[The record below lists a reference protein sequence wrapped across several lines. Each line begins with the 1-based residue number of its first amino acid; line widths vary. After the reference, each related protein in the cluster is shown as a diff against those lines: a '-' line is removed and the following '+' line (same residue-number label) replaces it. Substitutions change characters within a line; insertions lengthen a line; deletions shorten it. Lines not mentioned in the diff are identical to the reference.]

1 MSGAVSS
8 IHGGFRRSM
17 TTGGLRRLEIRVDGD
32 EYVRIEKD
40 NHVLINSVKDGK
52 NVRINSR
59 NVTQTSGDHSGVQI
73 KPNQTA
79 ATAGITGLEVSPRY
93 ASTIA
98 GTNLIGIKCDPVLK
112 GTGGGNLS
120 GEVTAYQAN
129 IDFGTAGTR
138 TITGDISALDCFL
151 AIPSGNT
158 YDGDT
163 AFLRIKTVNIVAWDY
178 FLNCDDA
185 NVGAVTVSAD
195 GMNKN
200 PHTDNEAG
208 FIKIL
213 IASTAYEVPFYD
225 VA

>member
-32 EYVRIEKD
+32 EYFRIEKD

-73 KPNQTA
+73 KPNQTV

-112 GTGGGNLS
+112 GSGGGDLS
-120 GEVTAYQAN
+120 GEVTAFQAN
-129 IDFGTAGTR
+129 IDFGTSQTR
-138 TITGDISALDCFL
+138 IISGDVSALDSFL
-151 AIPSGNT
+151 AVPSNMT
-158 YDGDT
+158 YNGDVS
-163 AFLRIKTVNIVAWDY
+163 FLRVKTVNIKAWDF

-185 NVGAVTVSAD
+185 SVGLVSVGDD

-200 PHTDNEAG
+200 PEGDVESG
-208 FIKIL
+208 FIKVRIG
-213 IASTAYEVPFYD
+213 STAYEVPIY
-225 VA
+225 VAA